1 VSESAAARATV
12 KKSIRI
18 SFIFML
24 LTIRVPVR
32 NTGVGII
39 QDIRYG
45 ARLLRRSPWFTLVAV
60 ASLAIG
66 LGSAVALFTFMNA
79 LLFRPLPGRGTADLH
94 AIHTSGYEGSRY
106 GSSSFADFRSYI
118 TTSPP
123 LFASSCATARVQAN
137 LVVDGQSQA
146 HPGEVMSGGCFD
158 ALRLRPQLGRLLSI
172 SDEAAVGDAPPI
184 VISYSVWHRRFG
196 AETGA
201 AGRPV
206 TVNGVPAVVVGVAP
220 KGFSGLSLDSGA
232 EFWVAPRLAPALT
245 DADVLTS
252 RGDRRFR
259 IYVRL
264 NTGVTERQATARL
277 AAVATSLR
285 DEDPRAWVAANGST
299 RLVTLL
305 PEIESRFAQSEG
317 ERVAIA
323 LATFGAIA
331 AIVAIACVN
340 LATMVMAR
348 GAGRTR
354 ELNVR
359 LALGASRRRLL
370 RQLATESLLISA
382 TAGAA
387 GVLLVAGALKLF
399 DAYKPAE
406 VPAFNM
412 AVDWRIAVFAALL
425 AIVTPVLFGLA
436 PGAHA
441 LRLAIAEGIKG
452 RVVSARRRWLPAGP
466 RELLLVVQVAV
477 SFALLIMTT
486 LFLNAA
492 RPDPETALSQAA
504 RQITVVPIDFG
515 SAEQTDADARA
526 LVNRLLQAMD
536 TVPGVVTPTAVGVI
550 PLTGSSI
557 GFNARLMDRPDA
569 EDLVLDGNVVAPGYF
584 ELNGMRRLAGRTFEA
599 RDRHGAAPVAVVSES
614 MARRLWGAA
623 PPVGRL
629 LRMGKELP
637 EIVGVVADVPYRSL
651 DGPQPVIYIPLDQ
664 SPRTHRLLL
673 QARLMSSDTS
683 IALER
688 ALREVDPRIGIGS
701 PTPLTQ
707 YAQQLLAPERIGQAV
722 AGLAGVLQLGLAL
735 MAIWG
740 LVAYAVERRIGEIAI
755 RRALG
760 ATEGSIVGLMMQPSL
775 WLLAVGTA
783 IGCGAGIAAANVLH
797 SEFTGLAPIE
807 FAVAIPVAAL
817 LVIVVAIAAWLPARR
832 AAAIE
837 PASALKQN

>member
-1 VSESAAARATV
+1 
-12 KKSIRI
+12 
-18 SFIFML
+18 M
-24 LTIRVPVR
+24 
-32 NTGVGII
+32 GIV

-94 AIHTSGYEGSRY
+94 AIHTSSSGGGRY
-106 GSSSFADFRSYI
+106 GSSSFADFRSYLM
-118 TTSPP
+118 TSPP
-123 LFASSCATARVQAN
+123 LFASTCATARVQGN
-137 LVVDGQSQA
+137 LALDGRSQA
-146 HPGEVMSGGCFD
+146 HPGAVMSGGCFD
-158 ALRLRPQLGRLLSI
+158 ALRLRPQLGRLLGAG
-172 SDEAAVGDAPPI
+172 DDAAEGDAPPI
-184 VISYSVWHRRFG
+184 VISYPLWQRRFAGEAG
-196 AETGA
+196 AV
-201 AGRPV
+201 GRRV
-206 TVNGVPAVVVGVAP
+206 VVNGVPAVVVGVAP
-220 KGFSGLSLDSGA
+220 QGFSGLSFDSGA
-232 EFWVAPRLAPALT
+232 DFWVAPRLAPALT
-245 DADVLTS
+245 NPTILTN

-264 NTGVTERQATARL
+264 LTGVTETQAAARL
-277 AAVATSLR
+277 AAVAAALR
-285 DEDPRAWVAANGST
+285 DEDPRAWTATNGST

-305 PEIESRFAQSEG
+305 PELESRFAQSPG

-382 TAGAA
+382 AAGLA

-412 AVDWRIAVFAALL
+412 AVDWRIALFAALL
-425 AIVTPVLFGLA
+425 AIVTPVLFGMA

-441 LRLAIAEGIKG
+441 LRLAITEGIKG
-452 RVVSARRRWLPAGP
+452 RIVSARRRWLPAGS

-486 LFLNAA
+486 LFLDAA
-492 RPDPETALSQAA
+492 RPGAETPVSLAA
-504 RQITVVPIDFG
+504 RQISVVPIDFG
-515 SAEQTDADARA
+515 SVEQTDADARA
-526 LVNRLLQAMD
+526 LVSRLLRAME
-536 TVPGVVTPTAVGVI
+536 TVPGVLTPTAVGVI

-557 GFNARLMDRPDA
+557 GFYARVMDRPDA

-584 ELNGMRRLAGRTFEA
+584 ELNGMSRLAGRTFEA
-599 RDRHGAAPVAVVSES
+599 GDRYGAPPVAIVSES
-614 MARRLWGAA
+614 QGRRLWGAA
-623 PPVGRL
+623 PPVGRV
-629 LRMGKELP
+629 LRMGKELR

-673 QARLMSSDTS
+673 QARLMSNDTP
-683 IALER
+683 IEVER
-688 ALREVDPRIGIGS
+688 VLREVDPRILIGS

-707 YAQQLLAPERIGQAV
+707 YAQQLIAPERIGRAL

-760 ATEGSIVGLMMQPSL
+760 ATEGSIVGLMMRPSL
-775 WLLAVGTA
+775 WLLAVGTV
-783 IGCGAGIAAANVLH
+783 IGCGAGIAAAGVLH
-797 SEFTGLAPIE
+797 AEFTGLAPIQ
-807 FAVAIPVAAL
+807 FGAAIPAAVL
-817 LVIVVAIAAWLPARR
+817 LVIVVALAAWLPARR
-832 AAAIE
+832 AASIE
-837 PASALKQN
+837 PASALKN